1 MFAACK
7 CLNLHAML
15 LADVLRAV
23 QVIPASQLHHLMWL
37 STSNGSTKLTCLS
50 GESGMGV
57 VALLNRVLW
66 GRGLI
71 GESGAGVVALPANAL
86 RGRAEAPSPGAEVVL

>member
-1 MFAACK
+1 
-7 CLNLHAML
+7 
-15 LADVLRAV
+15 
-23 QVIPASQLHHLMWL
+23 
-37 STSNGSTKLTCLS
+37 
-50 GESGMGV
+50 MGV

-71 GESGAGVVALPANAL
+71 GGSGSGVVALPANAL